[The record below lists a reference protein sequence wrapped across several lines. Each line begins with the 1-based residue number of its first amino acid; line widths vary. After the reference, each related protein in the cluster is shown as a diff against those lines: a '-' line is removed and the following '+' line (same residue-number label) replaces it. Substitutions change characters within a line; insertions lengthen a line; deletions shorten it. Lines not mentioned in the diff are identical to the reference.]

1 MGNPKLKW
9 TPEEEKALR
18 DGVARHGVGKWK
30 SILSDPL
37 FNHLLFARSN
47 IDLKDKWRNMSVA
60 IGPRDKSTTQKW
72 MFGPADSPA
81 TSLPTAPTSS
91 FIAPSSQDAP
101 TDTLMLDS
109 SKPLPGGTNASK
121 YDPLIYDAL
130 SNLKEPNGSDLVAIA
145 TYIEQ
150 IYEVPQT
157 FKKNL
162 RSRLN
167 CLVKEGKLEKVGN
180 CFKTKRDDDAVVESK
195 IPAEA
200 DDESMDYLGDTV
212 EEACRIAAHRIAEAE
227 NKSYAAAEAFKEA
240 ERLSILAEEADVLV
254 QALAEL
260 VQQYSD

>member
-1 MGNPKLKW
+1 M
-9 TPEEEKALR
+9 LR
-18 DGVARHGVGKWK
+18 ASGIFVELIVTSVTMD
-30 SILSDPL
+30 SDHL
-37 FNHLLFARSN
+37 FRTVRR
-47 IDLKDKWRNMSVA
+47 DKWRNMSVA
-60 IGPRDKSTTQKW
+60 IGSRDKSTTQKW
-72 MFGPADSPA
+72 KFGPADSPA

-91 FIAPSSQDAP
+91 SIAPSPQDAS
-101 TDTLMLDS
+101 TDTAMLDS

-130 SNLKEPNGSDLVAIA
+130 SNLKGPNGSDLVAIA

-150 IYEVPQT
+150 SYEVPRT

-180 CFKTKRDDDAVVESK
+180 CFKTKRDDDDAEVESK
-195 IPAEA
+195 IPAVA

-212 EEACRIAAHRIAEAE
+212 EEACLIAAHRIAEAE
-227 NKSYAAAEAFKEA
+227 NKSYAAAEAFNEA
-240 ERLSILAEEADVLV
+240 ERLSILSEESDVLL

-260 VQQYSD
+260 VQQYPD